1 MGKFM
6 SAEEALNAAM
16 SQKGSRTK
24 VFSGNKSTGL
34 SYVPSLFQSCI
45 RVLQQNI
52 DALECTGGVPF
63 DLMRPVLKSLTS
75 KNKSAMATATPVRTT
90 KLTYIESVAKNP
102 RGSTKRNG
110 NIAVMESIT
119 KSKGGVRPFEASA
132 NQSGASGAV
141 LAEVVR
147 VAAPASS
154 RSSANTSSAQRKPK
168 MAPLMQK
175 TMKFIK
181 DRYRR

>member
-63 DLMRPVLKSLTS
+63 DLMRPVLEGASPQQLYSLENFNPYFLKDTD
-75 KNKSAMATATPVRTT
+75 ALW
-90 KLTYIESVAKNP
+90 KLLCQKEYRKAP
-102 RGSTKRNG
+102 RRNG
-110 NIAVMESIT
+110 
-119 KSKGGVRPFEASA
+119 
-132 NQSGASGAV
+132 
-141 LAEVVR
+141 VVER
-147 VAAPASS
+147 LVP
-154 RSSANTSSAQRKPK
+154 
-168 MAPLMQK
+168 
-175 TMKFIK
+175 
-181 DRYRR
+181 